1 VTKELRVGRDT
12 SIMQLHRPF
21 RFGVVTHNTNASL
34 DALVARARLAERL
47 GYSAFLIPDHLGDQ
61 FDTPLALALVAQSTS
76 TLRIGSFVFAN
87 DFRHP
92 ALLAKTAAT
101 LDVISGGRFELG
113 LGAGWMQS
121 EYEQVGLAFGTP
133 RVRID
138 RVVEALQVIKGLF
151 SGDPVTFAGT
161 HYQITGMQ
169 GHPSPVQ
176 RPHPPIL
183 LGGNGKRIL
192 SVAAQEAD
200 IVSIIPR
207 GLVELGGQQRIDLAD
222 AGSTSVARKVAW
234 IREAAAERFQDLEL
248 NLFIVDMALTDRRGD
263 GVDQLAHRFSLS
275 REQVMQTP
283 HLLVGTVD
291 QIGEQLQEAREEYG
305 ISYLVVFDEHMEQF
319 APIVAHLAN
328 Q

>member
-1 VTKELRVGRDT
+1 
-12 SIMQLHRPF
+12 MQLHRPF

-34 DALVARARLAERL
+34 DALVDRARLAEHL

-61 FDTPLALALVAQSTS
+61 FDTPLALALVAQVTR

-87 DFRHP
+87 DFRYP

-121 EYEQVGLAFGTP
+121 EYEQVGLAFATP
-133 RVRID
+133 RVCID
-138 RVVEALQVIKGLF
+138 RMVEALQVIKGLF
-151 SGDPVTFAGT
+151 SDDPVTFAGI
-161 HYQITGMQ
+161 HYQITNVR

-183 LGGNGKRIL
+183 LGGSGKRIL
-192 SVAAQEAD
+192 SVAAREAD

-207 GLVELGGQQRIDLAD
+207 GMVEPGGLQRIDLAD
-222 AGSTSVARKVAW
+222 VGSTSVARKVAW
-234 IREAAAERFQDLEL
+234 IREAAAERFQALEL
-248 NLFIVDMALTDRRGD
+248 NLFIMDMALTDVRGD
-263 GVDQLAHRFSLS
+263 GTEQLAHRYALS
-275 REQVMQTP
+275 REQVREIP
-283 HLLVGTVD
+283 HLLAGTVD
-291 QIGEQLQEAREEYG
+291 QIGEQLREVREEYG
-305 ISYLVVFDEHMEQF
+305 ISYLAVFDEHMVQF

>member
-1 VTKELRVGRDT
+1 
-12 SIMQLHRPF
+12 MQLHRPF
-21 RFGVVTHNTNASL
+21 RFGVVTHNTNTSL

-47 GYSAFLIPDHLGDQ
+47 GYSTFLIPDHLGDQ
-61 FDTPLALALVAQSTS
+61 FDTPLALALVAQATR
-76 TLRIGSFVFAN
+76 TLRLGSFVFAN

-92 ALLAKTAAT
+92 ALLAKIAAT

-121 EYEQVGLAFGTP
+121 EYEQVGIAFDTP

-138 RVVEALQVIKGLF
+138 RMVEALQVIKGLF

-161 HYQITGMQ
+161 HYQITGMR
-169 GHPSPVQ
+169 GHPSPLQ
-176 RPHPPIL
+176 RPRPPIL

-192 SVAAQEAD
+192 SVAAREAD
-200 IVSIIPR
+200 IVSILPR
-207 GLVELGGQQRIDLAD
+207 GMLELEGLQRIDLAD

-248 NLFIVDMALTDRRGD
+248 NLFILDMALTDRQGD
-263 GVDQLAHRFSLS
+263 GADRLALRFALS
-275 REQVMQTP
+275 REQVMDIP
-283 HLLVGTVD
+283 HLLAGTVD
-291 QIGEQLQEAREEYG
+291 QIGQQLREAREQYG

>member
-1 VTKELRVGRDT
+1 
-12 SIMQLHRPF
+12 MQLHRPF
-21 RFGVVTHNTNASL
+21 RFGVVTHNTNTSL

-47 GYSAFLIPDHLGDQ
+47 GYSTFLIPDHLGDQ
-61 FDTPLALALVAQSTS
+61 FDTPLALALVAQATR
-76 TLRIGSFVFAN
+76 TLRLGSFVFAN

-92 ALLAKTAAT
+92 ALLAKIAAT

-121 EYEQVGLAFGTP
+121 EYEQVGFAFDTP
-133 RVRID
+133 PVRID
-138 RVVEALQVIKGLF
+138 RMVEALRVIKGLF
-151 SGDPVTFAGT
+151 SDNPVTFAGT
-161 HYQITGMQ
+161 HYQITGMR
-169 GHPSPVQ
+169 GHPPPLQ
-176 RPHPPIL
+176 RPRPPIL

-192 SVAAQEAD
+192 SVAAREAD
-200 IVSIIPR
+200 IVSILPR
-207 GLVELGGQQRIDLAD
+207 GMLELGGLQRIDPAD

-248 NLFIVDMALTDRRGD
+248 NLFIVDLALTDRQGD
-263 GVDQLAHRFSLS
+263 GADRLALRFALS
-275 REQVMQTP
+275 REQVMDIP
-283 HLLVGTVD
+283 HLLAGTVD
-291 QIGEQLQEAREEYG
+291 QIGQQLREAREQYG

>member
-1 VTKELRVGRDT
+1 
-12 SIMQLHRPF
+12 MQFHRPF
-21 RFGVVTHNTNASL
+21 RFGIVTHNTNASL
-34 DALVARARLAERL
+34 DALMARAHLAEHL
-47 GYSAFLIPDHLGDQ
+47 GYSTFLIPDHLGDQ
-61 FDTPLALALVAQSTS
+61 FDTPLALALVAQATS
-76 TLRIGSFVFAN
+76 TLHIGSFVFAN

-133 RVRID
+133 RVRIE
-138 RVVEALQVIKGLF
+138 RLVEALQVIKGLF
-151 SGDPVTFAGT
+151 SDDPVTFAGS
-161 HYQITGMQ
+161 HYQISAMR

-183 LGGNGKRIL
+183 LGGSGKRIL
-192 SVAAQEAD
+192 SVAAREAD

-207 GLVELGGQQRIDLAD
+207 GMVEPGSLQGLDPAEV
-222 AGSTSVARKVAW
+222 GSTSVARKVAW
-234 IREAAAERFQDLEL
+234 MREAAAERFQDLEL
-248 NLFIVDMALTDRRGD
+248 NLFIVDMALTDRRGNGAD
-263 GVDQLAHRFSLS
+263 RLAQRFALS
-275 REQVMQTP
+275 REQVMEIP
-283 HLLVGTVD
+283 HLLAGTVD
-291 QIGEQLQEAREEYG
+291 HIGEQLREAREEYG
-305 ISYLVVFDEHMEQF
+305 ISYLTVFDEHMEQF

>member
-1 VTKELRVGRDT
+1 
-12 SIMQLHRPF
+12 MQLHRPF

-34 DALVARARLAERL
+34 DALVARARLAEHL

-61 FDTPLALALVAQSTS
+61 FDTPLALALVAQATS

-121 EYEQVGLAFGTP
+121 EYEQVGLAFATP

-138 RVVEALQVIKGLF
+138 RMVEALQVIKGLF
-151 SGDPVTFAGT
+151 SDDPVTFAGI
-161 HYQITGMQ
+161 HYQITGMR

-183 LGGNGKRIL
+183 LGGSGKRIL
-192 SVAAQEAD
+192 SVAAREAD

-207 GLVELGGQQRIDLAD
+207 GMVELGGLQRIDQAD
-222 AGSTSVARKVAW
+222 MGSTSVARKVAW

-248 NLFIVDMALTDRRGD
+248 NLFIMDLALTDPRGD
-263 GVDQLAHRFSLS
+263 GADQLAHRFALS
-275 REQVMQTP
+275 REQVREIPQ
-283 HLLVGTVD
+283 LLAGTVD
-291 QIGEQLQEAREEYG
+291 QISEQLLEAREEYG
-305 ISYLVVFDEHMEQF
+305 ISYLTLFDEHMEQF

-328 Q
+328 QG

>member
-1 VTKELRVGRDT
+1 
-12 SIMQLHRPF
+12 MHFHRPF
-21 RFGVVTHNTNASL
+21 RFGIVTHNTNASL

-47 GYSAFLIPDHLGDQ
+47 GYSVFLIPDHLGDQ
-61 FDTPLALALVAQSTS
+61 FDTPLALALVAQATS
-76 TLRIGSFVFAN
+76 TLRVGSFVFAN

-92 ALLAKTAAT
+92 ALLAKAAAT

-113 LGAGWMQS
+113 LGAGWMES

-138 RVVEALQVIKGLF
+138 RMIEALQVIKGLF
-151 SGDPVTFAGT
+151 SNDPVTFAGF
-161 HYQITGMQ
+161 HYQITAMR

-183 LGGNGKRIL
+183 LGGSGKRIL
-192 SVAAQEAD
+192 SVAAREAD

-207 GLVELGGQQRIDLAD
+207 GMVELGSMQHIDLAD
-222 AGSTSVARKVAW
+222 AGSTSLAQKVAW
-234 IREAAAERFQDLEL
+234 IREAAAERFQSLEL
-248 NLFIVDMALTDRRGD
+248 NLFIVDMALTDRGEHRA
-263 GVDQLAHRFSLS
+263 DQLAHRFALS
-275 REQVMQTP
+275 REQVMEIP
-283 HLLVGTVD
+283 YLLAGTAG
-291 QIGEQLQEAREEYG
+291 QIVEQLREAREQYG
-305 ISYLVVFDEHMEQF
+305 VSYLTVFDEHMEQF

>member
-1 VTKELRVGRDT
+1 
-12 SIMQLHRPF
+12 MQLHRPF
-21 RFGVVTHNTNASL
+21 RFGVVTHNTNTSL

-47 GYSAFLIPDHLGDQ
+47 GYSTFLIPDHLGDQ
-61 FDTPLALALVAQSTS
+61 FDTPLALALVAQATR
-76 TLRIGSFVFAN
+76 TLRLGSFVFAN

-92 ALLAKTAAT
+92 ALLAKIAAT

-121 EYEQVGLAFGTP
+121 EYEQVGIAFDTP

-138 RVVEALQVIKGLF
+138 RMVEALQVIKGLF

-161 HYQITGMQ
+161 HYQITGMR
-169 GHPSPVQ
+169 GHPPPLQ
-176 RPHPPIL
+176 RPRPPIL

-192 SVAAQEAD
+192 SVAAREAD
-200 IVSIIPR
+200 IVSILPR
-207 GLVELGGQQRIDLAD
+207 GMLELEGLQRIDLAD

-248 NLFIVDMALTDRRGD
+248 NLFILDMALTDRQGD
-263 GVDQLAHRFSLS
+263 GADRLALRFALS
-275 REQVMQTP
+275 REQVMDIP
-283 HLLVGTVD
+283 HLLAGTVD
-291 QIGEQLQEAREEYG
+291 QIGQQLRETREQYG

>member
-1 VTKELRVGRDT
+1 
-12 SIMQLHRPF
+12 MQFHRPF
-21 RFGVVTHNTNASL
+21 RFGIVTHNTNASL
-34 DALVARARLAERL
+34 DALVARAHLAEHL
-47 GYSAFLIPDHLGDQ
+47 GYSVFLIPDHLGDQ
-61 FDTPLALALVAQSTS
+61 FDTPLALALVAQATS
-76 TLRIGSFVFAN
+76 TLRVGSFVFAN

-92 ALLAKTAAT
+92 ALLAKAAAT

-113 LGAGWMQS
+113 LGAGWMES

-138 RVVEALQVIKGLF
+138 RMVEALQVIKGLF
-151 SGDPVTFAGT
+151 SDDPVTFAGV
-161 HYQITGMQ
+161 HYQVTAMR

-183 LGGNGKRIL
+183 LGGSGKRIL
-192 SVAAQEAD
+192 YVAAREAD

-207 GLVELGGQQRIDLAD
+207 GMVELGSLQHIDLAD
-222 AGSTSVARKVAW
+222 AGSTSLAQKVVW

-248 NLFIVDMALTDRRGD
+248 NLFIVDMALTDRGED
-263 GVDQLAHRFSLS
+263 GADQLAHRFALS
-275 REQVMQTP
+275 REQVMEIP
-283 HLLVGTVD
+283 HLLTGTAG
-291 QIGEQLQEAREEYG
+291 QIGERLQEAREQYG
-305 ISYLVVFDEHMEQF
+305 VSYLTVFDEHMEQF

>member
-1 VTKELRVGRDT
+1 
-12 SIMQLHRPF
+12 MQLHRPF
-21 RFGVVTHNTNASL
+21 RFGIVTHNTNASL
-34 DALVARARLAERL
+34 DALVARARLAEHL

-61 FDTPLALALVAQSTS
+61 FDTPLALALVAQATS
-76 TLRIGSFVFAN
+76 TLRVGSFVFAN

-121 EYEQVGLAFGTP
+121 EYEQAGLAFATP

-138 RVVEALQVIKGLF
+138 RLIEALQVIKGLF
-151 SGDPVTFAGT
+151 SEDPVTFAGI
-161 HYQITGMQ
+161 HYQITNMR

-176 RPHPPIL
+176 RPRPPIL
-183 LGGNGKRIL
+183 LGGSGKRIL
-192 SVAAQEAD
+192 SVAAREAD
-200 IVSIIPR
+200 IVGIIPR
-207 GLVELGGQQRIDLAD
+207 GMVEPGSLQRIDLAD
-222 AGSTSVARKVAW
+222 MGSTSVAQKVAW

-248 NLFIVDMALTDRRGD
+248 NLFIMDMALTGPRGD
-263 GVDQLAHRFSLS
+263 GADQLAHRFALS
-275 REQVMQTP
+275 REQVGEIP
-283 HLLVGTVD
+283 HLLAGTVD
-291 QIGEQLQEAREEYG
+291 QISEQLREAREEYG
-305 ISYLVVFDEHMEQF
+305 ISYLALFEEHMEQF

>member
-1 VTKELRVGRDT
+1 
-12 SIMQLHRPF
+12 MQLHRPF

-121 EYEQVGLAFGTP
+121 EYEQVGLTFGTP

-138 RVVEALQVIKGLF
+138 RMVEALQVIKGLF
-151 SGDPVTFAGT
+151 SGDPVTFAGI
-161 HYQITGMQ
+161 HYQITGMR

-192 SVAAQEAD
+192 SVAAREAD

-207 GLVELGGQQRIDLAD
+207 GLVELGGQQHIDLAD

-263 GVDQLAHRFSLS
+263 GVDQLAQRFSLS

-305 ISYLVVFDEHMEQF
+305 ILYLVVFDEHMEQF

>member
-1 VTKELRVGRDT
+1 
-12 SIMQLHRPF
+12 MHRPF
-21 RFGVVTHNTNASL
+21 RFGVVTHNTNTSL

-47 GYSAFLIPDHLGDQ
+47 GYSTFLIPDHLGDQ
-61 FDTPLALALVAQSTS
+61 FDTPLALALVAQATR
-76 TLRIGSFVFAN
+76 TLRLGSFVFAN

-92 ALLAKTAAT
+92 ALLAKIAAT

-121 EYEQVGLAFGTP
+121 EYEQVGFAFDTP

-138 RVVEALQVIKGLF
+138 RMVEALQVIKGLF

-161 HYQITGMQ
+161 HYQVTGMR
-169 GHPSPVQ
+169 GHPSPLQ
-176 RPHPPIL
+176 RPRPPIL

-192 SVAAQEAD
+192 SVAAREAD
-200 IVSIIPR
+200 IVSILPR
-207 GLVELGGQQRIDLAD
+207 GMLALEGLQRIDLED

-248 NLFIVDMALTDRRGD
+248 NLFILDMALTDRQGD
-263 GVDQLAHRFSLS
+263 GADRLASRFALS
-275 REQVMQTP
+275 REQVMDIP
-283 HLLVGTVD
+283 HLLAGTVE
-291 QIGEQLQEAREEYG
+291 QIGEQLRGAREQYG